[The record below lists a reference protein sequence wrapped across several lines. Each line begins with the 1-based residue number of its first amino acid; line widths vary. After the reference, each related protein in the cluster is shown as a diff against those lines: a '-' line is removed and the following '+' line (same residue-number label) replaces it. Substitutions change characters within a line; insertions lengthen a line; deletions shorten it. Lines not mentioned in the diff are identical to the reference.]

1 MRSALS
7 SALTLTLLL
16 ALSGAALGQQADPP
30 SAAGPDPAAAAPATG
45 RSRPARPRVRH
56 AQAPSQPIMV
66 YDARIEAGDLRISG
80 SVRKPGAIVVLDDD
94 ISIQADRRGRFTFR
108 LPYRPSTCVVT
119 LKAEPDER
127 EAVVANCA
135 PEGPPGPPGP
145 QGAAG
150 PAGETGPKGEMGPK
164 GETGPKGEQ
173 GPRGDQGIKGE
184 QGPQG
189 ERGLKGDTGPQGEPG
204 PRGEPGLAGAVG
216 PQGAPGPKGDAGAA
230 GPRGPVGPQGGPG
243 PKGEAAA
250 ASLRPVRKSD
260 CPGGCTITCG
270 TGEMLVTA
278 HCLKGGAPVY
288 EGEGA
293 SCPAEASGIVG
304 FCTRP

>member
-16 ALSGAALGQQADPP
+16 ALPGAALGQQADPP
-30 SAAGPDPAAAAPATG
+30 GAAAPDPAASAPATG
-45 RSRPARPRVRH
+45 RARPARPRVRH

-150 PAGETGPKGEMGPK
+150 PPGETGAK
-164 GETGPKGEQ
+164 GETGPKG
-173 GPRGDQGIKGE
+173 DQ
-184 QGPQG
+184 
-189 ERGLKGDTGPQGEPG
+189 GLKGDTGPQGEPG
-204 PRGEPGLAGAVG
+204 PKGEPGATGAAG
-216 PQGAPGPKGDAGAA
+216 PQGAPGPKGDTGAS
-230 GPRGPVGPQGGPG
+230 GPPGAPGSRGPIGPQGGPG
-243 PKGEAAA
+243 PKGEA

-260 CPGGCTITCG
+260 CPGGCKITCG
-270 TGEMLVTA
+270 TGEMLVTP
-278 HCLKGGAPVY
+278 LRVKGGAPTY
-288 EGEGA
+288 DGEGA
-293 SCPAEASGIVG
+293 
-304 FCTRP
+304 